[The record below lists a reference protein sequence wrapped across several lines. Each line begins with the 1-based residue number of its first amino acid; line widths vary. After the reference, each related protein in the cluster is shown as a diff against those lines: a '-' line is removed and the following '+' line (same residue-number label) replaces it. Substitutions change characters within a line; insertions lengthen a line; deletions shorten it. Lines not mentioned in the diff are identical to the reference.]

1 MAAILHDVGES
12 AILDFHGVS
21 RDRVTYAMHQINENL
36 LFRVNSC
43 DWMNSF
49 ETI

>member
-21 RDRVTYAMHQINENL
+21 RDRVTYAMHQIKQNL
-36 LFRVNSC
+36 LIELMRLDEQF
-43 DWMNSF
+43 
-49 ETI
+49 